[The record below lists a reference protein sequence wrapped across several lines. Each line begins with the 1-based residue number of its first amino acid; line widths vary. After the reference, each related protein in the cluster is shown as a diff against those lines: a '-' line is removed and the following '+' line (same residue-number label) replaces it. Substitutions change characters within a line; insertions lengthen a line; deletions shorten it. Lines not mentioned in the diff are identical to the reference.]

1 MAPQRRAVSNFLGS
15 PHSAVPGHALPLL
28 QLCFIMTNLQRGQ
41 LYKISPRPNGAGE
54 NKVKE
59 GAD

>member
-1 MAPQRRAVSNFLGS
+1 MGPQRRAVYNFFGS
-15 PHSAVPGHALPLL
+15 LHTAVTGPVPPKL
-28 QLCFIMTNLQRGQ
+28 QLCFIMTILQRGQ

-54 NKVKE
+54 NKVKK